1 MSFIKEVVCEYSELL
16 YLSNKTLNEIKD
28 LEIVKSAF
36 VERFGKYKKLY
47 SVCDNELKEYKKNNF
62 SRSEV
67 INRCYSDQRNFYIY

>member
-47 SVCDNELKEYKKNNF
+47 SLSDNELREYKKMNF

-67 INRCYSDQRNFYIY
+67 IYWNKLDKRKFYL